1 MLAKNFMETNVITL
15 KKGVSIKEIAELM
28 IQKGISGF
36 PVVDDDN
43 RVIGVVS
50 ELDLMRKEIKPNEPN
65 VWQICARGIQK
76 SQNMQDYVDA
86 TRKYMAEKAE
96 DIMTSP
102 AITVDESD
110 SLETAGRYMFEKKI
124 KRVFVTREGKLVG
137 VISRNAFT
145 KLLLEQ
151 LKDK

>member
-1 MLAKNFMETNVITL
+1 
-15 KKGVSIKEIAELM
+15 
-28 IQKGISGF
+28 
-36 PVVDDDN
+36 DN

>member
-15 KKGVSIKEIAELM
+15 KRGVSIKEIAELM

-36 PVVDDDN
+36 PVVDEDN

-86 TRKYMAEKAE
+86 TR
-96 DIMTSP
+96 
-102 AITVDESD
+102 
-110 SLETAGRYMFEKKI
+110 
-124 KRVFVTREGKLVG
+124 
-137 VISRNAFT
+137 
-145 KLLLEQ
+145 
-151 LKDK
+151 